1 MSIGKNCKEEET
13 AKIHEIT
20 IPMTPM
26 ILTLILVLALVVPA
40 APGHAA
46 DAAMGAKISAKHCAK
61 CHGETGKGDGDALKK
76 LKSRGK
82 VFPSPSDWTNSAAMS
97 RYTDEQLVK
106 IIKGGGKA
114 AGKSKIM
121 PRWGH
126 RLSKAEIADLV
137 TYIRSLGK

>member
-1 MSIGKNCKEEET
+1 MKK
-13 AKIHEIT
+13 HEII
-20 IPMTPM
+20 IPMM
-26 ILTLILVLALVVPA
+26 LNVILILILAVAPVPA
-40 APGHAA
+40 DAA

-61 CHGETGKGDGDALKK
+61 CHGEAGKGDGDVLKK

-82 VFPSPSDWTNSAAMS
+82 VFPSPSDWSNSAGMS

-126 RLSKAEIADLV
+126 RLSDAEIADLV
-137 TYIRSLGK
+137 AYIRSLGK